1 MDQLDLSD
9 DIEFD
14 EFPLTKSGE
23 PIAMTQL
30 ALKICQMSKTQVFL
44 LIDKQ
49 LSTMRL
55 PADISYVD

>member
-44 LIDKQ
+44 LMDSQ
-49 LSTMRL
+49 QST
-55 PADISYVD
+55 